1 MSLIE
6 EYHYKAVEPR
16 GGAVVKGTIEAASEG
31 AVAAKLKAQ
40 GLTPVD
46 IAAASKTGLNR
57 EISLPGFTKRVKVK
71 SLAIFAK
78 QAATLLNAGLP
89 LLRALSILIEQSED
103 KVLQAAL
110 VTVRADV
117 EAGLGLSAALEKQPL
132 VFPPLMISLV
142 RVGESGGFLG
152 RSLAAVARAY
162 ESESELADKVRAAT
176 TYPIIVL
183 CLAVVAVVGMVT
195 FIVPVFENMFRS
207 LGGQLPL
214 PTQILVTISHNMIW
228 ILPTLIIVGGVA
240 WIWWIRN
247 RHTEPVRKF
256 VDPIKLR
263 MPIFGKLATKIA
275 VARFSR
281 NLSMM
286 LLAGVP
292 LLQAL
297 QIVGQ
302 ASNNWAVEDA
312 VRRVQESVRQ
322 GKSFAAPL
330 AKAGVFPPM
339 VAQMVSVGEESGT
352 LAEMLE
358 SIADFYEAEVKTSTE
373 QLTSTIEPILIV
385 ILGVVIG
392 GMVLALYMP
401 IFSLYGELNQSG
413 GM

>member
-6 EYHYKAVEPR
+6 EYNYKAVDPK
-16 GGAVVKGTIEAASEG
+16 GGPVVKGTIEGTSES

-46 IAAASKTGLNR
+46 ISAASKTGLHR
-57 EISLPGFTKRVKVK
+57 EISLPGFAKRVKVK

-89 LLRALSILIEQSED
+89 LMRTLAILIEQSED

-110 VTVRADV
+110 VTVRTDV
-117 EAGLGLSAALEKQPL
+117 ESGLGLSAALAKQPQ

-142 RVGESGGFLG
+142 RVGEAGGFLG
-152 RSLAAVARAY
+152 QSLSAVAKAY
-162 ESESELADKVRAAT
+162 ESESELVDKVRAAT

-183 CLAVVAVVGMVT
+183 CIALLAVIGMVT
-195 FIVPVFENMFRS
+195 FIVPIFEQMFHS
-207 LGGQLPL
+207 LGGELPL

-228 ILPTLIIVGGVA
+228 ILPLLIVLTAVA
-240 WIWWIRN
+240 WVWWVRN
-247 RHTEPVRKF
+247 RHTEAVRRF

-286 LLAGVP
+286 LNAGVP

-302 ASNNWAVEDA
+302 ASNNWAIEQA
-312 VRRVQESVRQ
+312 VVRVQESVRD

-339 VAQMVSVGEESGT
+339 VSQMVSVGEESGT
-352 LAEMLE
+352 LPAMLE
-358 SIADFYEAEVKTSTE
+358 SIADFYEAEVVTATE

-392 GMVLALYMP
+392 GMVLSLYMP
-401 IFSLYGELNQSG
+401 IFSLYGQLNSTAG
-413 GM
+413 